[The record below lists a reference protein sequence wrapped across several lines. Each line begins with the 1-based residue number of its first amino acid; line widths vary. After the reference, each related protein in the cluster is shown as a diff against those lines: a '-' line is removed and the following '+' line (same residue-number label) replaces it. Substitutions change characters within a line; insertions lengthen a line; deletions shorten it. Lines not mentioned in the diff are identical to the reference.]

1 MRGPATPKDMRKV
14 NSRTFDIPSSIAAIR
29 RFSLSLTFAAVAT
42 VAVGTLPAAA
52 RTHGSILVDADSGK
66 VMQATNADVQN
77 HPASLTKM
85 MTLYLLFDALEKGRV
100 HLQDPMRVT
109 MHAAR
114 QSPSKLGLS
123 PGQTITVEQGI
134 LALVTKS
141 ANDAA
146 VVIAENLGGSEP
158 AFATQMTA
166 KARELGMTRTIFRN
180 ASGLPIQGQWSTPR
194 DMAMLGRALIKNH
207 AKEYHYFATRE
218 FDFNGQVIA
227 THNHVLVNYEGAD
240 GLKTGYIASAGFNLV
255 TSAKRDGHRLIGV
268 VFGGDSVRARDRQ
281 MMAMLDA
288 GFIAEHKVAPGAPVD
303 MVKADPKADGTDEE
317 ASATQPA
324 NEDEAEDPQVA
335 AVMQQMASNPT
346 AKGPVA
352 VAPNTTGAN
361 VAAADA
367 QDAAQ
372 EGAGDQDDPPWGIQ
386 IGSFSKR
393 AKAEQLAKT
402 MIKRLGEVV
411 ADGHAEVAALLSHH
425 KTLYRSLV
433 VGLEESDAQRACKT
447 LKHQHTPCRV
457 VNTTDIKLAS
467 R

>member
-1 MRGPATPKDMRKV
+1 T
-14 NSRTFDIPSSIAAIR
+14 
-29 RFSLSLTFAAVAT
+29 FSLLIAGSAAAF
-42 VAVGTLPAAA
+42 VGVSPAAA
-52 RTHGSILVDADSGK
+52 RVHGSILVDNDTGK

-100 HLQDPMRVT
+100 HLQDPMKVS

-114 QSPSKLGLS
+114 QSPSKLGLN

-134 LALVTKS
+134 LGLVTKS

-146 VVIAENLGGSEP
+146 VVIGEYLGGSEP

-166 KARELGMTRTIFRN
+166 KARELGMSRTVFRN

-194 DMAMLGRALIKNH
+194 DMATLAKALIKNH
-207 AKEYHYFATRE
+207 AREYHYFATRE

-240 GLKTGYIASAGFNLV
+240 GLKTGYIASSGFNLV

-288 GFIAEHKVAPGAPVD
+288 GFVAERKGAPAVD
-303 MVKADPKADGTDEE
+303 MAKADPKADGTDDE
-317 ASATQPA
+317 AATQPMD
-324 NEDEAEDPQVA
+324 EDDADDAQVSAVVKSMTNNAPSAMA
-335 AVMQQMASNPT
+335 A
-346 AKGPVA
+346 
-352 VAPNTTGAN
+352 AN
-361 VAAADA
+361 VTNPAVDKTTTAADA
-367 QDAAQ
+367 QEAAQ
-372 EGAGDQDDPPWGIQ
+372 EGAGDVDEAPFGIQ
-386 IGSFSKR
+386 LGSFSLK
-393 AKAEQLAKT
+393 AKALQLAKT
-402 MIKRLGEVV
+402 TAQHLGDVV
-411 ADGHAEVAALLSHH
+411 ADGHADVAAMSKHH

-433 VGLEESDAQRACKT
+433 VGLEESDAQRACRA
-447 LKHQHTPCRV
+447 LKHHHTACRV
-457 VNTTDIKLAS
+457 IRTSDVKLAA